1 MACQYGWDGSAS
13 TGLHGLTLAPGLVG
27 DIVARVGLVRLHLA
41 VAPAVH
47 HAAVV
52 QVPGGRRQDHHSRVH
67 GPDHIERA
75 VAEIIIR
82 AGAPV
87 PNPLE
92 RIAVV
97 VLEHDERP
105 VRGQPR
111 SRGDRHGPAVEL
123 QPRALAL
130 FVTVT
135 ANLLEA
141 VATKYRV
148 FVGI

>member
-1 MACQYGWDGSAS
+1 MVLLLSG
-13 TGLHGLTLAPGLVG
+13 GLYGLTLAPGLVG
-27 DIVARVGLVRLHLA
+27 DIVTRVRLVRLHLA

-67 GPDHIERA
+67 GPAHVERA
-75 VAEIIIR
+75 IAEIIIR
-82 AGAPV
+82 AGTPV

-92 RIAVV
+92 RVVVV

-105 VRGQPR
+105 VRGQSR
-111 SRGDRHGPAVEL
+111 SRGDRYGPAVEL

-130 FVTVT
+130 LIAV
-135 ANLLEA
+135 AADLLEP
-141 VATKYRV
+141 VATKY
-148 FVGI
+148 